1 MALDT
6 IQRETSETGFRDQIC
21 GLVRDRKEQSEH
33 FYQGYR
39 KTLPELYNLYRGAMT
54 GKYAPYKNSVHI
66 PLIFSVI
73 QSDVARKTQT
83 SFGQWPI
90 VSFQGYSSDDA
101 PIARKREALIHAQM
115 KDCDSFQK
123 AYNFFLTADL
133 YGTSIAR
140 WGWTHREQ
148 EMMIQQ
154 QVKLP
159 VADVMTTISRRQNV
173 ITFDGPDWQPIDI
186 LDFFPQPA
194 VRSIPDMFWCGE
206 REYLDLD
213 EVRALAEPDEDGRVV
228 FDPAEVA
235 RMEREGIGTT
245 KVTDDYKIWRS
256 QGPTIGD
263 EAQRFGD
270 KYARPIEVIHMWGR
284 IPSELAP
291 DGVVDRVISVANGNY
306 LLRNRPI
313 PFWSGLKPYG
323 AYSPMPDPH
332 YFFAAGKAEIS
343 AKLQVI
349 ANRFTNQQLDALDI
363 FIDPAFFYNTNTNLN
378 TRNLLMRPGKFIPIQ
393 GNPQDGIMPVV
404 PNLQGV
410 QMGGQMTGMIWN
422 WMQQGTGIIED
433 TIQGGQ
439 GSRQTARE
447 YLGRSEA
454 VSTRLMLESRLF
466 EEGFL
471 EPLANQFV
479 DLNRQFMTEDR
490 EVFILG
496 PNAKIDEI
504 TGLPVPESSRQTI
517 TGWDLVPNYEARAV
531 GASTRLGR
539 AARQQN
545 LTFLL
550 QAASANPISA
560 AAVNWI
566 NFFRQIFREFEIENV
581 NELIQSQPEMQRTL
595 AQTGA
600 QRADQ
605 VPEVGGA
612 PGGVNEL
619 TNFLGQGQQTQ

>member
-1 MALDT
+1 MAG
-6 IQRETSETGFRDQIC
+6 IQTVERADSPVGFRDQIVN
-21 GLVRDRKEQSEH
+21 LVSDRKTQSERY
-33 FYQGYR
+33 YQGIR
-39 KTLPELYNLYRGAMT
+39 RQVGDLYNLYRGT
-54 GKYAPYKNSVHI
+54 VRGRGTPYKNSVHI
-66 PLIFSVI
+66 PLLMSII
-73 QSDVARKTQT
+73 QSDVARKTQA
-83 SFGQWPI
+83 SFSGWPV
-90 VSFQGYSSDDA
+90 VSFVGYGPDDA

-115 KDCDSFQK
+115 KDCKSFQK
-123 AYNFFLTADL
+123 AYKLFLTADL
-133 YGTSIAR
+133 YGTSVAR

-148 EMMIQQ
+148 EMMISQ
-154 QVKLP
+154 QVPLP

-173 ITFDGPDWQPIDI
+173 ITFDGPDWQVLDL
-186 LDFFPQPA
+186 LDFFPQPG
-194 VRSIPDMFWCGE
+194 VPDIPSMAWVCE

-213 EVRALAEPDEDGRVV
+213 EVRALAEPDEDGRTV
-228 FDPAEVA
+228 FDAAEVA
-235 RMEREGIGTT
+235 RMEREGIGAT
-245 KVTDDYKIWRS
+245 KVTDDWKTWRS
-256 QGPTIGD
+256 QGPTIED
-263 EAQRFGD
+263 ESSRWSE
-270 KYARPIEVIHMWGR
+270 KYARPIEIIHMWGR
-284 IPSELAP
+284 LPSELAT

-306 LLRNRPI
+306 LLRNRAI

-323 AYSPMPDPH
+323 SYSPMPDPH
-332 YFFAAGKAEIS
+332 FFYAAGKAEIS
-343 AKLQVI
+343 ATLQVI

-378 TRNLLMRPGKFIPIQ
+378 TRNLLMRPGKFIPVQ

-410 QMGGQMTGMIWN
+410 QMGGQMTQMVWN

-433 TIQGGQ
+433 TVQGGP

-447 YLGRSEA
+447 YIGRAEA
-454 VSTRLMLESRLF
+454 VATRLMMESRHF
-466 EEGFL
+466 EENFL
-471 EPLANQFV
+471 EPLADSFV
-479 DLNRQFMTEDR
+479 DLNRQFMTVSR

-496 PNAKIDEI
+496 PNATTDPV

-550 QAASANPISA
+550 QAAAANPIAA

-566 NFFRQIFREFEIENV
+566 NFFRTIFREFEIENV
-581 NELIQSQPEMQRTL
+581 NELIQSAPEMQRAL

-600 QRADQ
+600 GRADQ

-619 TNFLGQGQQTQ
+619 ANFLGQGTQ

>member
-1 MALDT
+1 MAET
-6 IQRETSETGFRDQIC
+6 VTRETTTEGYRTQIC
-21 GLVRDRKEQSEH
+21 NLVTDRRVLSER
-33 FYQGYR
+33 YYTGIRRQ
-39 KTLPELYNLYRGAMT
+39 LPELYGLYRGT
-54 GKYAPYKNSVHI
+54 VSGKYAPFKNAVHI
-66 PLIFSVI
+66 PLILSVI

-83 SFGQWPI
+83 SFGAWPI
-90 VSFQGYSSDDA
+90 VSFVGYGPDDA
-101 PIARKREALIHAQM
+101 PIARRREALIHAQM
-115 KDCDSFQK
+115 KDCGSFQK
-123 AYNFFLTADL
+123 AYTFFLGADL
-133 YGTSIAR
+133 YGTAVAR

-148 EMMIQQ
+148 EMMISQ
-154 QVKLP
+154 QVQLP

-173 ITFDGPDWQPIDI
+173 VTFDGPDWQVLDL
-186 LDFFPQPA
+186 LDFFPQPG
-194 VRSIPDMFWCGE
+194 VRLIADMNWVCE
-206 REYLDLD
+206 REYMDLD
-213 EVRALAEPDEDGRVV
+213 DVRTLARPDEDGRTV
-228 FDPAEVA
+228 FDSAEVA
-235 RMEREGIGTT
+235 RMEREGIGIA
-245 KVTDDYKIWRS
+245 KVTDDWKTWRS
-256 QGPTIGD
+256 QGPTIED
-263 EAQRFGD
+263 ETQRFAE
-270 KYARPIEVIHMWGR
+270 KYARPIEIIHMWGR
-284 IPSELAP
+284 IPSELAT

-306 LLRNRPI
+306 LLRNRSI

-332 YFFAAGKAEIS
+332 YFFAAGKAEVS

-363 FIDPAFFYNTNTNLN
+363 FIDPAFFYNTNSNLN
-378 TRNLLMRPGKFIPIQ
+378 TRNLLMRPGKFIPVQ

-433 TIQGGQ
+433 TVQGGP

-454 VSTRLMLESRLF
+454 VATRLMMESRLF

-471 EPLANQFV
+471 EPLADQFV

-496 PNAKIDEI
+496 PNATTDEI
-504 TGLPVPESSRQTI
+504 TGLPVPATTRQTI

-600 QRADQ
+600 QRVDQ
-605 VPEVGGA
+605 VPEMGGQ

-619 TNFLGQGQQTQ
+619 ANFLGQGTQ

>member
-1 MALDT
+1 MAESVT
-6 IQRETSETGFRDQIC
+6 RETTTEGYRTQIC
-21 GLVRDRKEQSEH
+21 NLVTDRRVLSER
-33 FYQGYR
+33 YYTGIRRQ
-39 KTLPELYNLYRGAMT
+39 LPELYGLYRGT
-54 GKYAPYKNSVHI
+54 VSGKYAPFKNAVHI
-66 PLIFSVI
+66 PLILSVI

-83 SFGQWPI
+83 SFGAWPI
-90 VSFQGYSSDDA
+90 VSFVGYGPDDA
-101 PIARKREALIHAQM
+101 PIARRREALIHAQM
-115 KDCDSFQK
+115 KDCGSFQK
-123 AYNFFLTADL
+123 AYTFFLGADL
-133 YGTSIAR
+133 YGTAVAR

-148 EMMIQQ
+148 EMMISQ
-154 QVKLP
+154 QVQLP

-173 ITFDGPDWQPIDI
+173 VTFDGPDWQVLDL
-186 LDFFPQPA
+186 LDFFPQPG
-194 VRSIPDMFWCGE
+194 VRLIADMNWVCE
-206 REYLDLD
+206 REYMDLD
-213 EVRALAEPDEDGRVV
+213 DVRTLARPDEDGRTV
-228 FDPAEVA
+228 FDSAEVA
-235 RMEREGIGTT
+235 RMEREGIGIA
-245 KVTDDYKIWRS
+245 KVTDDWKTWRS
-256 QGPTIGD
+256 QGPTIED
-263 EAQRFGD
+263 ETQRFAE
-270 KYARPIEVIHMWGR
+270 KYARPIEIIHMWGR
-284 IPSELAP
+284 IPSELAT

-306 LLRNRPI
+306 LLRNRSI

-332 YFFAAGKAEIS
+332 YFFAAGKAEVS

-363 FIDPAFFYNTNTNLN
+363 FIDPAFFYNTNSNLN
-378 TRNLLMRPGKFIPIQ
+378 TRNLLMRPGKFIPVQ

-433 TIQGGQ
+433 TVQGGP

-454 VSTRLMLESRLF
+454 VATRLMMESRLF

-471 EPLANQFV
+471 EPLADQFV

-496 PNAKIDEI
+496 PNATTDEI
-504 TGLPVPESSRQTI
+504 TGLPVPATTRQTI

-581 NELIQSQPEMQRTL
+581 NELIQTQPEMQRTL

-605 VPEVGGA
+605 VPEMGGQ

-619 TNFLGQGQQTQ
+619 ANFLGQGTQ